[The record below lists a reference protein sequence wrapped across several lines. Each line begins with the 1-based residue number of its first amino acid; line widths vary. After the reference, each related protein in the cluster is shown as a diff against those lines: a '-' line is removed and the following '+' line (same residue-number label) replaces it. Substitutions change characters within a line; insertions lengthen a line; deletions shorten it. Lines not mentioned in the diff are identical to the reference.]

1 MSIDLPAEL
10 TLLRRSILEMCGI
23 IEIRFD
29 QALQGIFQLK
39 KDPALEVR
47 HGDKD
52 VNEMEM
58 EIEAICLRILALSNP
73 VAGDLRFVL
82 AVMRINNNL
91 GRIGDLEKSIAKRA
105 LSLIKNPMDL
115 PEGLPVM
122 AETTRDML
130 RACVQALADEDAER
144 ARKVRQSDQ
153 IVDDLQK
160 EVIAWVQQEIPR
172 QIDSTAAAIDIMSIA
187 RKLER
192 IADVATNISEDVIFL
207 VEGSL
212 VRHTPSMDPKP

>member
-1 MSIDLPAEL
+1 MSIDLPSEL
-10 TLLRRSILEMCGI
+10 TLLRRSILEMCSE
-23 IEIRFD
+23 IELRLD
-29 QALQGIFQLK
+29 QALKGLFQKK

-91 GRIGDLEKSIAKRA
+91 ERIGDLEKSIAKRA

-115 PEGLPVM
+115 PDGLPVM

-207 VEGSL
+207 VEGSM
-212 VRHTPSMDPKP
+212 VRHTPSKA

>member
-1 MSIDLPAEL
+1 MSIDLPSEL
-10 TLLRRSILEMCGI
+10 TLLRRSILEMCSE
-23 IEIRFD
+23 IELRLD
-29 QALQGIFQLK
+29 QALKGLFQK
-39 KDPALEVR
+39 KKNPALEVR

-52 VNEMEM
+52 VNEM

-91 GRIGDLEKSIAKRA
+91 ERIGDLEKSIAKRA

-115 PEGLPVM
+115 PDGLPVM

-207 VEGSL
+207 VEGSM
-212 VRHTPSMDPKP
+212 VRHTSSKA

>member
-39 KDPALEVR
+39 KDPALKVR

-58 EIEAICLRILALSNP
+58 EIEAICLRILALSQP

-91 GRIGDLEKSIAKRA
+91 ERIGDLEKSIAKRA
-105 LSLIKNPMDL
+105 LSLIKSPMDL
-115 PEGLPVM
+115 PSGLSVM
-122 AETTRDML
+122 ADTTRDML
-130 RACVQALADEDAER
+130 HACIQSLADEDAEK

-160 EVIAWVQQEIPR
+160 EVIAWVQREIPK
-172 QIDSTAAAIDIMSIA
+172 QLDSASAAIDIMSIA

-192 IADVATNISEDVIFL
+192 IADISTNIAEDVIFL
-207 VEGSL
+207 AEGSL
-212 VRHTPSMDPKP
+212 VRHTPSGR